1 MGVNKM
7 MNTSHKAQQ
16 VFDATGVPHPVGPVK
31 VSCNDSMDFGRYIQN
46 FEHQGFEPES
56 CVHELVGNSIDSKSD
71 NIKLICQK
79 TGNKTE
85 LRYVDNG
92 KGMSRK
98 DVLEKYC
105 PFHGENHK
113 TDSSIGTQGVGG
125 KKSAY
130 LLSRKTGQCRIVT
143 TNNGSNYTTLIMD
156 WKEAKLTKDLGNLYT
171 IMDSNSDEIAQFVE
185 DRGGDRNICGLTLI
199 MPYNLDVYQM
209 LQKLITKPQDIDE
222 TDHRLDIAF
231 GEFGIE
237 FSFVNK
243 ENETHNSSL
252 TNGYNYF
259 DNEEGPL
266 DFEIVGDDESGIVRC
281 PLEVYQNKRNKNLY
295 AYPFEYGGQQW
306 SVPEKAGR
314 GKGNTPKVDRN
325 NYDKDS
331 TWEKVS
337 REGQIVIEVAFRK
350 NDDFFKNDSLHGPNS
365 AAQCQSNYDKNY
377 FKKPN
382 NDFLSAIKINR
393 NGHALAP
400 IGQPKVLNTSRSNLE
415 GRALLLTQIVL
426 RVNTTGSQDD
436 KLVDNLIKMSQ
447 NKGAMREHNCL
458 PHKLMCSITWLRTQH
473 RDKVLTKMNKVA
485 SNNMNIKIKA
495 DEKKRKAAEAAR
507 AEAALA
513 EAARAEAAAA
523 EAAPAEAEAAP
534 AEAEAAPAEAEA
546 APAEVSETVF
556 EQLAAAAKTPVP
568 TPAPTGGGGESK
580 SRDDDDYDDDDDD
593 DAFEK
598 AKKEAEKLEDYDA
611 FLHKV
616 VIDCQHQKQI
626 YPLVTEKINSFI
638 NMIKKE
644 REQNR
649 EALSIAIQNY
659 AENYA
664 SPPSF

>member
-7 MNTSHKAQQ
+7 MNNSHRAQQ
-16 VFDATGVPHPVGPVK
+16 VFDAAGVPHATGLVK

-46 FEHQGFEPES
+46 FEHQGFELES
-56 CVHELVGNSIDSKSD
+56 CGHELVGNSIDSKSD
-71 NIKLICQK
+71 NINVISQK

-85 LRYVDNG
+85 MRYLDNG
-92 KGMSRK
+92 NGMSRK

-105 PFHGENHK
+105 KFHGENHK
-113 TDSSIGTQGVGG
+113 TDSSIGTQGVGA

-130 LLSRKTGQCRIVT
+130 LLSRKTGRCRIVT

-156 WKEAKLTKDLGNLYT
+156 FKEAIKTKDLGNLYT

-185 DRGGDRNICGLTLI
+185 DRGGDRNICGFTLI
-199 MPYNLDVYQM
+199 MPYNLDIYQM
-209 LQKLITKPQDIDE
+209 WQKLITKPQDIDE

-266 DFEIVGDDESGIVRC
+266 DFEIVGDDESGIVTC
-281 PLEVYQNKRNKNLY
+281 PVEVYQNKRNKNLY
-295 AYPFEYGGQQW
+295 TYPFQYGGQQW

-337 REGQIVIEVAFRK
+337 RPGQIVIEVAFRK
-350 NDDFFKNDSLHGPNS
+350 NDDFFKPDSLHGPNS
-365 AAQCQSNYDKNY
+365 AAQCQSNYDKKY

-382 NDFLSAIKINR
+382 NDFLSAVKINR
-393 NGHALAP
+393 NGHALSP

-415 GRALLLTQIVL
+415 GRATLLTQIAL
-426 RVNTTGSQDD
+426 RVTTTGSQDD
-436 KLVDNLIKMSQ
+436 KFVDNLIKMSQ

-458 PHKLMCSITWLRTQH
+458 PHKLMCSITWLRNQH

-495 DEKKRKAAEAAR
+495 DEKRRKAAEAAR
-507 AEAALA
+507 AEAAAAEA
-513 EAARAEAAAA
+513 EAAPAEAEAAPAEAAPA

-534 AEAEAAPAEAEA
+534 AEAEAAPAEAAPVEA
-546 APAEVSETVF
+546 EAP
-556 EQLAAAAKTPVP
+556 P
-568 TPAPTGGGGESK
+568 TTGGGGESK
-580 SRDDDDYDDDDDD
+580 SRDDDDICSSDD
-593 DAFEK
+593 DAHE
-598 AKKEAEKLEDYDA
+598 LEDYDA
-611 FLHKV
+611 FLQQLEIVCQNQKHV
-616 VIDCQHQKQI
+616 FPRVIEQ
-626 YPLVTEKINSFI
+626 INSFI
-638 NMIKKE
+638 NMIQHE
-644 REQNR
+644 REQTQA
-649 EALSIAIQNY
+649 EFIAIQNY
-659 AENYA
+659 A
-664 SPPSF
+664 SSPSF